1 MNAAVVYD
9 NGPINGAVEA
19 WTINYGYQVTDS
31 FTVSS
36 PTTLTGAQIGLWAY
50 PGDSPTSVEWSIGST
65 PYGSNISSGTSSLS
79 STFTGGYGF
88 GIYPLFE
95 STFSLTGVLSTGTY
109 WFTLQNAA
117 SINGNPVYWDQ
128 NNGPSTA
135 FESIEGS
142 IPSESFQ
149 LYSGTTVPDPP
160 PSPCSASVWWAWSVT
175 HGDVASRRPRKAAYR
190 SYPPEASLLPGT
202 DRGPWQET
210 AQPLARRIEA
220 GQHRSR
226 TARRTVSNRDL
237 STLAGPAVNP
247 AWPPRGGFGC
257 GKFPGCGRRS
267 PNLGRPTCQP
277 ASRRSMRVTR
287 ANRPT
292 G

>member
-1 MNAAVVYD
+1 MKRLILSFAALALLTGGAGPVNAAVVYD
-9 NGPINGAVEA
+9 NGPINGTVEA

-50 PGDSPTSVEWSIGST
+50 PGDNPTSVEWSIGSA

-117 SINGNPVYWDQ
+117 SINGDPVYWDQ

-149 LYSGTTVPDPP
+149 LYSGTTVPE
-160 PSPCSASVWWAWSVT
+160 PSTVTLLGIGVVGLVGYTWRRRKSA
-175 HGDVASRRPRKAAYR
+175 
-190 SYPPEASLLPGT
+190 
-202 DRGPWQET
+202 T
-210 AQPLARRIEA
+210 A
-220 GQHRSR
+220 
-226 TARRTVSNRDL
+226 
-237 STLAGPAVNP
+237 
-247 AWPPRGGFGC
+247 
-257 GKFPGCGRRS
+257 
-267 PNLGRPTCQP
+267 
-277 ASRRSMRVTR
+277 
-287 ANRPT
+287 
-292 G
+292 